1 MSGDALWYKDAIFY
15 ELHVRAFKDST
26 NDGKGD
32 IPGLIE
38 KLDYIKELGID
49 CIWILPTYP
58 SPLVDDGYDISDY
71 YGVHPDFGT
80 LGDFKKLVEQ
90 VHEKGMRII
99 TDLVVNHTSDQ
110 HPWFQAA
117 RKDKQSPYR
126 GYYVWSDTNQAY
138 PEARVIFNDSLDSNW
153 SWDEVAGQ
161 YYWHRFYPEQPDLNY
176 DNLDVQDEMIKVM
189 DFWLDI
195 GVDGFRAD
203 AVPYLFEREGT
214 NSDNLPETHQ
224 YLQRMRSFVDQN
236 YPGKILLLEANQWPE
251 DVRPYF
257 ADGNEA
263 HMSFHFPIMP
273 RIYMS
278 LRKADRTDLV
288 EILERTPPIPEN
300 CQWATF
306 LRNHDELTLEMVT
319 EEDRQWMWKEFAPE
333 PRMRLNLG
341 IRRRLAPLM
350 DNDHRKIKLLNAM
363 LFSLPGSPTLYY
375 GDEIG
380 MGDNIWLHD
389 RDGLRTPMQW
399 DNTKKAGFSNS
410 DQLYLPLIEEEPFDP
425 SHVNVADQQA
435 DPNSLLSFIKGLISI
450 RKNSKPLGRG
460 DFIWAE
466 LVKDNKS
473 IAAYWR
479 NYKQSRMLIIN
490 NLSRKKQQIEIQL
503 PYGLGIGR
511 DLLSSLEIMPVNSRI
526 KLTIKPYEFSWIMFG
541 N

>member
-1 MSGDALWYKDAIFY
+1 MSVNSLWYKDAIFY
-15 ELHVRAFKDST
+15 ELHVRAFKDS
-26 NDGKGD
+26 NADGKGD

-38 KLDYIKELGID
+38 KLDYIQDLGVD

-58 SPLVDDGYDISDY
+58 SPLIDGGYDISDF

-80 LGDFKKLVEQ
+80 IDDFKRLVNL

-126 GYYVWSDTNQAY
+126 GYYVWSDTNQSY
-138 PEARVIFNDSLDSNW
+138 PEARVIFNDTLNSNW

-161 YYWHRFYPEQPDLNY
+161 FYWHRFYPEQPDLNY
-176 DNLDVQDEMIKVM
+176 DNPAVQDEMIKVM
-189 DFWLDI
+189 DYWLEI

-224 YLQRMRSFVDQN
+224 YLQRMRRFIDRN
-236 YPGKILLLEANQWPE
+236 YPGSILLLEANQWPE

-263 HMSFHFPIMP
+263 HMTFHFPIMP

-288 EILERTPPIPEN
+288 EILARTPPIPDN

-319 EEDRQWMWKEFAPE
+319 EEDRQWMWKEYAPD

-363 LFSLPGSPTLYY
+363 LFSLPGAPTLYY

-399 DNTKKAGFSNS
+399 DDSKNAGFSTANET
-410 DQLYLPLIEEEPFDP
+410 YLPLIEKKPYDP
-425 SHVNVADQQA
+425 THVNVKNQQS
-435 DPNSLLSFIKGLISI
+435 DPESLYSFIKHLISL
-450 RKNSKPLGRG
+450 RKSNQALKRG
-460 DFIWAE
+460 DFSWVE
-466 LVKDNKS
+466 LTRENKS
-473 IAAYWR
+473 IAGYWR
-479 NYKQSRMLIIN
+479 NYDGKHVLVIN
-490 NLSRKKQQIEIQL
+490 NLSKRNQRIEIKML
-503 PYGLGIGR
+503 ENLGPGR
-511 DLLSSLEIMPVNSRI
+511 DLLSGSDLKVLDGIAQISL
-526 KLTIKPYEFSWIMFG
+526 KPYAFAWVQFE